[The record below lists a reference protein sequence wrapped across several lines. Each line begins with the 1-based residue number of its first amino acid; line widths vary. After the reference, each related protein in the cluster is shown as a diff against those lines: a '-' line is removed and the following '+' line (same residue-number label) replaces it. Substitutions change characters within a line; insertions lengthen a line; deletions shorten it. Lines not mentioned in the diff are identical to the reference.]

1 MTTKHTPG
9 PWVADESGNVFG
21 PGGRIVASC
30 YGVAGARAEN
40 MANAAMVAAAL
51 DLAGALE
58 SMVERYDQSICTH
71 KSARRERTIWTV
83 CYECGEQW
91 ADDDGGVP
99 EYVEPP
105 DITKARAALAKA
117 RGEE

>member
-21 PGGRIVASC
+21 PGGRIVAC
-30 YGVAGARAEN
+30 CGGIPGARAEN

-58 SMVERYDQSICTH
+58 SILDADQLS
-71 KSARRERTIWTV
+71 
-83 CYECGEQW
+83 
-91 ADDDGGVP
+91 GGALAGAI
-99 EYVEPP
+99 EDAE
-105 DITKARAALAKA
+105 AALAKA
-117 RGEE
+117 GR